1 MSKHCTCVHHI
12 KFKST
17 PAKVYNK
24 RQMIKKH
31 HTNESQPKVKEGNI
45 GSKKNDMHNH
55 K

>member
-1 MSKHCTCVHHI
+1 MSKHCTCVRHI

-31 HTNESQPKVKEGNI
+31 HTNESQPKVKRENRQQ
-45 GSKKNDMHNH
+45 KNDMHNH